1 MELSREKESK
11 ASMAADFKAAEH
23 TQEKELKTLKKEL
36 SAATGEHSLSFSF
49 SLSYFPPLSLSL
61 SLSLSCH
68 LLNIA
73 HLMILIFTHAH
84 AMQRHS
90 AHPSILRAT
99 AKARAQ
105 L

>member
-49 SLSYFPPLSLSL
+49 SLSYFPPPFLSLSL
-61 SLSLSCH
+61 SLSLSLATCST
-68 LLNIA
+68 LL
-73 HLMILIFTHAH
+73 T
-84 AMQRHS
+84 S
-90 AHPSILRAT
+90 
-99 AKARAQ
+99 
-105 L
+105 

>member
-36 SAATGEHSLSFSF
+36 SAATGEHSLSFS
-49 SLSYFPPLSLSL
+49 
-61 SLSLSCH
+61 LSLSCH